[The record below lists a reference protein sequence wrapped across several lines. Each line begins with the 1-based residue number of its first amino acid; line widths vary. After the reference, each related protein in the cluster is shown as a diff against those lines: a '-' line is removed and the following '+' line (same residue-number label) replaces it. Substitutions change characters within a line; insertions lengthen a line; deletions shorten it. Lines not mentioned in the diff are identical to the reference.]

1 MLILGLNAYN
11 ADASAAVLTGGELT
25 AAVEEERFT
34 RIKHSAG
41 FPYQSVK
48 FCVESSNYQALDLS
62 HVAICRNPK
71 AHFWE
76 KVMFTL
82 LNRPNPAGVLD
93 RLKANAKVLSLQDEL
108 QQSLNILSTG
118 FKPKLHKVEHHKAH
132 IASAFYASP
141 YEESAVFS
149 VDGFGDFVSA
159 MWGTGIGNKLHIDGA
174 VKFPHS
180 LGILYTAITQYL
192 GLTKFGDEYKTMALA
207 AYADANKLDFF
218 RKLVTTH
225 DNRIGFQIDLKY
237 FTHHKNVNS
246 MQWLEGE
253 PIVDNLYSQNLISAL
268 GHPARH
274 YEDNMSEF
282 HYEVAASL
290 QRRLEEVVFDMLN
303 KLHKKTGLKKLTMA
317 GGVALNC
324 TMNSKILEQ
333 TSFEELYIQP
343 AAWDGGTSLGSALY
357 VWHDILDN
365 PRVQPMEHAYWGPS
379 YDRNQISEVLDT
391 YVEKINES
399 GKSITEISDV
409 NELCK
414 ITAKHISEGAII
426 GWFQGRTEFGPR
438 ALGNRSIIADPRRS
452 DMREILNERI
462 KLRETFRPFAPSILE
477 EYVSEYFDTDG
488 PAPYMLIN
496 ANVRPD
502 KRDILPAVVHIDGTS
517 RIQTVSQD
525 SNPRYWNLINE
536 FKNITGV
543 PIILN
548 TSFNENEPIV
558 CTPTEALEC
567 FLRTNM
573 DVLILGDFVIK

>member
-11 ADASAAVLTGGELT
+11 ADASAAILENGNLT

-41 FPYQSVK
+41 FPYNGVK
-48 FCVESSNYQALDLS
+48 FCIDNSNYDSKDLQ
-62 HVAICRNPK
+62 HIAICRNPK
-71 AHFWE
+71 AHLME
-76 KVMFTL
+76 KVLFTL
-82 LNRPNPAGVLD
+82 LNRPNISGVFD
-93 RLKANAKVLSLQDEL
+93 RIKANAKVLDLQNEVND
-108 QQSLNILSTG
+108 SLNIIDPQ
-118 FKPKLHKVEHHKAH
+118 FKPILHKVEHHKAH

-141 YEESAVFS
+141 YNESAVFS

-159 MWGTGIGNKLHIDGA
+159 MWGVGIGNKLNINGA

-207 AYADANKLDFF
+207 AYASPNKMEFF
-218 RKLVTTH
+218 R
-225 DNRIGFQIDLKY
+225 RIIKTDPRKMGFQLDLRY
-237 FTHHKNVNS
+237 FNHHKNVSS

-253 PIVDNLYSQNLISAL
+253 PVIESLYSEYLVREL
-268 GHPARH
+268 GAPPRH

-282 HYEVAASL
+282 HYEIAASL
-290 QRRLEEVVFDMLN
+290 QRRLEEIVFDMLN
-303 KLHKKTGLKKLTMA
+303 KLHKQTGMKKLTMA

-333 TSFEELYIQP
+333 TPFEELYIQP

-357 VWHDILDN
+357 VWHDVLNN

-379 YDRNQISEVLDT
+379 FDRNQISEVLEQYT
-391 YVEKINES
+391 EKIS
-399 GKSITEISDV
+399 QTGKTVSEHTNSNEISR
-409 NELCK
+409 
-414 ITAKHISEGAII
+414 ITAKDIADGKII
-426 GWFQGRTEFGPR
+426 GWFQGKTEFGPR
-438 ALGNRSIIADPRRS
+438 ALGNRSILADPRRH

-477 EYVSEYFDTDG
+477 EYVSEYFDTDK
-488 PAPYMLIN
+488 PSPYMLVN
-496 ANVRPD
+496 ANVKPD

-525 SNPRYWNLINE
+525 TNPRYWDLINE

-558 CTPTEALEC
+558 CTPTEAIEC

-573 DVLILGDFVIK
+573 DVLVLGDFLLR

>member
-11 ADASAAVLTGGELT
+11 ADASAAILTNGELT

-41 FPYQSVK
+41 FPYQGVK
-48 FCVESSNYQALDLS
+48 FCVDSTNYGAQDLS
-62 HVAICRNPK
+62 HIAICRNPK

-76 KVMFTL
+76 KVLFTI
-82 LNRPNPAGVLD
+82 LNRPNPVGVID
-93 RLKANAKVLSLQDEL
+93 RLKANTKVLTLQDEL
-108 QQSLNILSTG
+108 QQSLNTQNPS

-159 MWGTGIGNKLHIDGA
+159 MWGTGIGNKLNIDGA

-207 AYADANKLDFF
+207 AYAEPNKLDFF
-218 RKLVTTH
+218 RNLITT
-225 DNRIGFQIDLKY
+225 DPGKIGFHMDLKY
-237 FTHHKNVNS
+237 FNHHKNVNS

-253 PIVDNLYSQNLISAL
+253 PIIDNLYSPNLISAL
-268 GHPARH
+268 GQPPRH
-274 YEDNMSEF
+274 YEENMNEF
-282 HYEVAASL
+282 HYGIAASL

-303 KLHKKTGLKKLTMA
+303 KLYKKTGMKKLTMA

-333 TSFEELYIQP
+333 TPFEELYIQP

-357 VWHDILDN
+357 VWHDILGN

-379 YDRNQISEVLDT
+379 FDRNQISEVLEAYT
-391 YVEKINES
+391 EKIRLS
-399 GKSITEISDV
+399 GKTIQEVPDTQ
-409 NELCK
+409 ELCR
-414 ITAKHISEGAII
+414 ITAEAISTGKIV
-426 GWFQGRTEFGPR
+426 GWFQGKTEFGPR
-438 ALGNRSIIADPRRS
+438 ALGNRSIIADPRRP

-496 ANVRPD
+496 ANVKPD
-502 KRDILPAVVHIDGTS
+502 KRDMLPAVVHIDGTS
-517 RIQTVSQD
+517 RIQTVSRK
-525 SNPRYWNLINE
+525 SNPRYWDLISE
-536 FKNITGV
+536 FKKITGV

-558 CTPTEALEC
+558 CTPSEALEC

-573 DVLILGDFVIK
+573 DVLVLGDFILK

>member
-11 ADASAAVLTGGELT
+11 ADASAAILTNGELT

-41 FPYQSVK
+41 FPYQGVK
-48 FCVESSNYQALDLS
+48 FCVDSTNYGAQDLS
-62 HVAICRNPK
+62 HIAICRNPK

-76 KVMFTL
+76 KVLFTI
-82 LNRPNPAGVLD
+82 LNRPNPVGVID
-93 RLKANAKVLSLQDEL
+93 RLKANTKVLTLQDEL
-108 QQSLNILSTG
+108 QQSLNTQNPS

-159 MWGTGIGNKLHIDGA
+159 MWGTGIGNKLNIDGA

-207 AYADANKLDFF
+207 AYAEPNKLDFF
-218 RKLVTTH
+218 RNLITT
-225 DNRIGFQIDLKY
+225 DPGKIGFHMDLKY
-237 FTHHKNVNS
+237 FNHHKNVNS

-253 PIVDNLYSQNLISAL
+253 PIIDNLYSPNLISAL
-268 GHPARH
+268 GQPPRH
-274 YEDNMSEF
+274 YEENMNEF
-282 HYEVAASL
+282 HYGIAASL

-303 KLHKKTGLKKLTMA
+303 KLYKKTGMKKLTMA

-324 TMNSKILEQ
+324 TMNSKILDQ
-333 TSFEELYIQP
+333 TPFEELYIQP

-357 VWHDILDN
+357 VWHDILGN

-379 YDRNQISEVLDT
+379 FDRNQISEVLEAYT
-391 YVEKINES
+391 EKIRLS
-399 GKSITEISDV
+399 GKTIQEVPDTQ
-409 NELCK
+409 ELCR
-414 ITAKHISEGAII
+414 ITAEAISTGKIV
-426 GWFQGRTEFGPR
+426 GWFQGKTEFGPR
-438 ALGNRSIIADPRRS
+438 ALGNRSIIADPRRP

-496 ANVRPD
+496 ANVKPD
-502 KRDILPAVVHIDGTS
+502 KRDMLPAVVHIDGTS
-517 RIQTVSQD
+517 RIQTVSRK
-525 SNPRYWNLINE
+525 SNPRYWDLISE
-536 FKNITGV
+536 FKKITGV

-558 CTPTEALEC
+558 CTPSEALEC

-573 DVLILGDFVIK
+573 DVLVLGDFILK

>member
-11 ADASAAVLTGGELT
+11 ADASAAILTNGELT

-41 FPYQSVK
+41 FPYQGVK
-48 FCVESSNYQALDLS
+48 FCVDASNYSAQDLQ
-62 HVAICRNPK
+62 HIAICRNPK

-76 KVMFTL
+76 KVLFTL
-82 LNRPNPAGVLD
+82 LNRPNASGVID
-93 RLKANAKVLSLQDEL
+93 RLKANSKVLNLQDEL
-108 QQSLNILSTG
+108 QQSLNTVSTN
-118 FKPKLHKVEHHKAH
+118 FQPKLHKVEHHKAH

-159 MWGTGIGNKLHIDGA
+159 MWGIGRGNKLHIDGA

-192 GLTKFGDEYKTMALA
+192 GLPKFGDEYKTMALA
-207 AYADANKLDFF
+207 AYAMPNKMDFF
-218 RKLVTTH
+218 RNLITI
-225 DNRIGFQIDLKY
+225 DPRYIGFKMDLNY

-253 PIVDNLYSQNLISAL
+253 PIVDSLYSPNLIQAL
-268 GHPARH
+268 GQPVRQ
-274 YEDNMSEF
+274 YDEPMTEF
-282 HYEVAASL
+282 YYGVAASL

-324 TMNSKILEQ
+324 TMNSKILDN
-333 TSFEELYIQP
+333 TPFEELYIQP

-379 YDRNQISEVLDT
+379 YDRNQIAEVLET
-391 YVEKINES
+391 YTEKIAQS
-399 GKSITEISDV
+399 GKFVTEFTDTDR
-409 NELCK
+409 LCQ
-414 ITAKHISEGAII
+414 ITAKDISEGKII
-426 GWFQGRTEFGPR
+426 GWFQGKTEFGPR
-438 ALGNRSIIADPRRS
+438 ALGNRSIIADPRRH

-477 EYVSEYFDTDG
+477 ESVSEYFDTDK
-488 PAPYMLIN
+488 PSPYMLVN
-496 ANVRPD
+496 ANVKPD
-502 KRDILPAVVHIDGTS
+502 KKDLLPAVVHIDGTS
-517 RIQTVSQD
+517 RIQTVSKE

-543 PIILN
+543 PVILN

-558 CTPTEALEC
+558 CTPSEALEC

-573 DVLILGDFVIK
+573 DVLVLGDFILR

>member
-11 ADASAAVLTGGELT
+11 ADASAAILTNGELT

-41 FPYQSVK
+41 FPYQGVK
-48 FCVESSNYQALDLS
+48 FCVDSTNYGAQDLS
-62 HVAICRNPK
+62 HIAICRNPK

-76 KVMFTL
+76 KVLFTI
-82 LNRPNPAGVLD
+82 LNRPNPVGVID
-93 RLKANAKVLSLQDEL
+93 RLKANTKVLTLQDEL
-108 QQSLNILSTG
+108 QQSLNTQNPS

-159 MWGTGIGNKLHIDGA
+159 MWGTGIGNKLNIDGA

-207 AYADANKLDFF
+207 AYAEPNKLDFF
-218 RKLVTTH
+218 RNLITT
-225 DNRIGFQIDLKY
+225 DPGKIGFHMDLKY
-237 FTHHKNVNS
+237 FNHHKNVNS

-253 PIVDNLYSQNLISAL
+253 PIIDNLYSPNLISAL
-268 GHPARH
+268 GQPPRH
-274 YEDNMSEF
+274 YEENMNEF
-282 HYEVAASL
+282 HYGIAASL

-303 KLHKKTGLKKLTMA
+303 KLYKKTGMKKLTMA

-324 TMNSKILEQ
+324 TMNSKILDQ
-333 TSFEELYIQP
+333 TPFEELYIQP

-357 VWHDILDN
+357 VWHDILGN

-379 YDRNQISEVLDT
+379 FDRNQISEVLEAYT
-391 YVEKINES
+391 EKIRLS
-399 GKSITEISDV
+399 GKTIQEVPDTQ
-409 NELCK
+409 ELCR
-414 ITAKHISEGAII
+414 ITAEAISTGKIV
-426 GWFQGRTEFGPR
+426 GWFQGKTEFGPR
-438 ALGNRSIIADPRRS
+438 ALGNRSIIADPRRP

-477 EYVSEYFDTDG
+477 
-488 PAPYMLIN
+488 
-496 ANVRPD
+496 
-502 KRDILPAVVHIDGTS
+502 
-517 RIQTVSQD
+517 
-525 SNPRYWNLINE
+525 
-536 FKNITGV
+536 
-543 PIILN
+543 
-548 TSFNENEPIV
+548 
-558 CTPTEALEC
+558 
-567 FLRTNM
+567 
-573 DVLILGDFVIK
+573 

>member
-1 MLILGLNAYN
+1 
-11 ADASAAVLTGGELT
+11 
-25 AAVEEERFT
+25 
-34 RIKHSAG
+34 
-41 FPYQSVK
+41 
-48 FCVESSNYQALDLS
+48 
-62 HVAICRNPK
+62 
-71 AHFWE
+71 
-76 KVMFTL
+76 
-82 LNRPNPAGVLD
+82 
-93 RLKANAKVLSLQDEL
+93 
-108 QQSLNILSTG
+108 
-118 FKPKLHKVEHHKAH
+118 
-132 IASAFYASP
+132 
-141 YEESAVFS
+141 
-149 VDGFGDFVSA
+149 
-159 MWGTGIGNKLHIDGA
+159 
-174 VKFPHS
+174 
-180 LGILYTAITQYL
+180 
-192 GLTKFGDEYKTMALA
+192 
-207 AYADANKLDFF
+207 
-218 RKLVTTH
+218 
-225 DNRIGFQIDLKY
+225 
-237 FTHHKNVNS
+237 
-246 MQWLEGE
+246 
-253 PIVDNLYSQNLISAL
+253 
-268 GHPARH
+268 
-274 YEDNMSEF
+274 MSEF

-333 TSFEELYIQP
+333 TPFEELYIQP